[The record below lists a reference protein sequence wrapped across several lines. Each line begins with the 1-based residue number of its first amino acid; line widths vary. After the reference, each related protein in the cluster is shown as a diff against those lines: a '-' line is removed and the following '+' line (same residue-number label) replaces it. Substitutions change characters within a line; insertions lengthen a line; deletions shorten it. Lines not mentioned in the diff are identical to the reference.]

1 MPLIGTLTSGS
12 LGAFGLVQQ
21 AQIAILRATTAI
33 TESSAVPLDWSNVT
47 LAHTLDN
54 PSPFG
59 SSGNDKFG
67 TDVAISGNYAIV
79 GADREDDAGGGD
91 SGKAYIY
98 NASTGALLYTL
109 DNPNPYGGSPFDY
122 FGASVAISD
131 DHAIVGAY
139 SEGDDG
145 GIYSGKAYIYDLSD
159 GSLLYTL
166 DNPNPYRSSA
176 EDYFGRHV
184 GISGDRAIVGAYGED
199 DAGGTLTGNSAGKAY
214 IYNVSTGAL
223 VHTLHNPHPTANNS
237 TDGDQF
243 GTVAISGDHAIVGA
257 YNADDADGT
266 YSGKA
271 YIYNVSTGALVHTLD
286 NPNPFGTS
294 AGDKFGF
301 SVSISGDH
309 AIVGAAEEDD
319 AGGISSG
326 KAYIY
331 NVSTGALVHTLDNP
345 NPFGTSEYDRFGW
358 AVAISGDHAIVGAW
372 LEDEAD
378 GVTNSGKVY
387 IYNVTS
393 GALVKTL
400 DNSNAYGTGKDD
412 YFGYSVAISDGRVI
426 VGANSEDD
434 AGGSQSGK
442 AYIFNAPV
450 AAPVSSG
457 WSVDLSNITYDS
469 VSFSV
474 NQDNTPQSIAFN
486 NDGTKMYMMG
496 GFHKNIHQYTLS
508 TGFDLSTA
516 SYDNVNFYMG
526 SQDNTPLHMKFN
538 TDGTKMYVNGWQSN
552 KIHQY
557 SLASGF
563 DLSTTSYDNV
573 TFDLP
578 AFTYGF
584 TFNNDGTKMYS
595 NGDAGNLRQYSLTTG
610 FDIST
615 ASYDNVNFSASQSH
629 SPNDMWFNSDGTK
642 MYILFAGGEDDVHQY
657 SLTTGFDIST
667 ASYDN
672 IMFSVGGQ
680 ETNPTG
686 TAISSDGTKMYV
698 IGGGNDTVYQY
709 STGL

>member
-1 MPLIGTLTSGS
+1 ML
-12 LGAFGLVQQ
+12 AFLK
-21 AQIAILRATTAI
+21 ASTAI
-33 TESSAVPLDWSNVT
+33 SGPAESGPADWSNAT
-47 LAHTLDN
+47 LAYTLDN

-122 FGASVAISD
+122 FGASVAISG
-131 DHAIVGAY
+131 DHAIISAY
-139 SEGDDG
+139 DEDDASG
-145 GIYSGKAYIYDLSD
+145 TSSGKAYIYNVTTGTLVH
-159 GSLLYTL
+159 TL
-166 DNPNPYRSSA
+166 DNPNAYSTGK
-176 EDYFGRHV
+176 DDNFGRHV
-184 GISGDRAIVGAYGED
+184 GISGDRAIVGAILE
-199 DAGGTLTGNSAGKAY
+199 GNKAGKAY

-223 VHTLHNPHPTANNS
+223 VHTLHNPLPTANNS

-358 AVAISGDHAIVGAW
+358 AVAISGDHAIVCAW

-412 YFGYSVAISDGRVI
+412 YFGYSVAISGSNII
-426 VGANSEDD
+426 VGAINEDD
-434 AGGSQSGK
+434 ADGTNSGK
-442 AYIFNAPV
+442 AYIFSAIASAP
-450 AAPVSSG
+450 AEESTG
-457 WSVDLSNITYDS
+457 WTIDLSNVTYVAEHNLTPPITANAFALT
-469 VSFSV
+469 FS
-474 NQDNTPQSIAFN
+474 
-486 NDGTKMYMMG
+486 
-496 GFHKNIHQYTLS
+496 
-508 TGFDLSTA
+508 
-516 SYDNVNFYMG
+516 
-526 SQDNTPLHMKFN
+526 
-538 TDGTKMYVNGWQSN
+538 TDGTKLYVCGITQFPPRRDEVV
-552 KIHQY
+552 QY
-557 SLASGF
+557 SL
-563 DLSTTSYDNV
+563 
-573 TFDLP
+573 
-578 AFTYGF
+578 
-584 TFNNDGTKMYS
+584 
-595 NGDAGNLRQYSLTTG
+595 
-610 FDIST
+610 ST
-615 ASYDNVNFSASQSH
+615 A
-629 SPNDMWFNSDGTK
+629 
-642 MYILFAGGEDDVHQY
+642 
-657 SLTTGFDIST
+657 FDIST

-672 IMFSVGGQ
+672 IKFNPSSQDTYPMGIAFNTDGTKMFLVGSGTHVVFQ
-680 ETNPTG
+680 YSLSTPWDIG
-686 TAISSDGTKMYV
+686 TASYDNLSISAGGAFGIHFNADGTKMYT
-698 IGGGNDTVYQY
+698 IGYGSEVAGVRSFSLSTGFDLSTATDDLTSYSSIAVTGGNPFAAALNPDGTKMYILGYSNKSIYRYSLSTAFDVSTATYDNESISLDTELNTTYNMEISRDGTKIYVVGDTGSSISVLQFD
-709 STGL
+709 TGL